1 MEAVMEFKWTT
12 KYSVNNELIDVQ
24 HRMLF
29 AIINDLNTYII
40 NGQGLENIEEIL
52 NKMSA
57 YATLHFR
64 TEEDILLKS
73 NYTEYQ
79 KHKDYHDNFKK
90 QIFKSTQEVISNKNE
105 KTVIEIH
112 RFLVDWLT
120 SHILDEDVKY
130 SELLN

>member
-1 MEAVMEFKWTT
+1 MEFKWTT

-79 KHKDYHDNFKK
+79 KHKDYHDSFKK
-90 QIFKSTQEVISNKNE
+90 QILKSTQEVISNKNE

-112 RFLVDWLT
+112 RFLMNWLT